1 MVEREIVLA
10 ILLKSGLGVVVVL
23 VLTMG
28 VLCLIED
35 VPVIERSSFSVLI
48 SVGFEN
54 LWSS

>member
-35 VPVIERSSFSVLI
+35 VPAMECSSFSVLI
-48 SVGFEN
+48 SVGFDI